1 MLHNRKMMMMRNGS
15 VHCITGLCWTIA
27 GTICVKCYSGWLVR
41 GLFLPLLKVC
51 DKIFRLLN
59 CYHGQVVTQ
68 VTNDDIS

>member
-1 MLHNRKMMMMRNGS
+1 MMRRRRDGS
-15 VHCITGLCWTIA
+15 VHGVTGLCWTMA

-51 DKIFRLLN
+51 DERFCLVN
-59 CYHGQVVTQ
+59 CYHGPVEACHPVTQ